1 MPTLY
6 VTEFQELG
14 RDLQANQLAVPAEP
28 PVAEQTVEVA
38 SSSDVTEALSG
49 RIVRLVSDVDC
60 HFAVGDSE
68 VEADASSRFLPAD
81 TVEIVAIPD
90 TSGGAEYFIAVIE
103 AS

>member
-6 VTEFQELG
+6 ITEFNELG

-28 PVAEQTVEVA
+28 PVAEQTVAVA
-38 SSSDVTEALSG
+38 GASDLSAVLAG

-60 HFAVGDSE
+60 HFAIGDDQT
-68 VEADASSRFLPAD
+68 EADTSSRFLPAD

-90 TSGGAEYFIAVIE
+90 TSGGAEYYVAVI
-103 AS
+103 AAA